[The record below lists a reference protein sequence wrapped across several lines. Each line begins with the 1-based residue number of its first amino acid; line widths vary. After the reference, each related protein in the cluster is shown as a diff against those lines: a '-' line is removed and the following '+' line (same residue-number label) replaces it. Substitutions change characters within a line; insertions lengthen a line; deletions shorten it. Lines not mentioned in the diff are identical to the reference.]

1 MSTDAGVLILTSHIS
16 GDRRISP
23 HVRLLWLRAIWPIRM
38 LRVTAKK
45 VYRKETRIFFIS
57 YFREGIKKQYNMCVQ
72 RLINV
77 CLLNW

>member
-16 GDRRISP
+16 GERRISP

-45 VYRKETRIFFIS
+45 RYRKETRIFLFAIFAKES
-57 YFREGIKKQYNMCVQ
+57 KSSIICACKD
-72 RLINV
+72 
-77 CLLNW
+77 